1 MTLYHRTSPRNQIG
15 RFRSWHNHTF
25 RLFFRTDNRRGLMM
39 VPFES
44 LSLACSFVALVREC
58 GWLQLWL
65 LMAKVLIGVDD
76 RNSAIIN
83 ANVRRR
89 ETDGI
94 LPCLMIWCDMMW
106 YDVIWYSGS
115 GWPSFWKTKDVK
127 RVVYKREY
135 SYCIVLCAVCVLCVV
150 LCSFVFT
157 IVIFWKTKKVW
168 ILYDGTVLNQS
179 NQVKAKQRNDLF
191 CWDIQYH
198 FSLSCPL
205 RCKFAMFVCIYVC
218 MYAVCACVLVCYV
231 GFVLSYHTKVL
242 RGTMMFAVIY
252 HCILNMNIDILT
264 KEWLH
269 CWNVWMHCIES
280 NQSDSTDCA
289 I

>member
-44 LSLACSFVALVREC
+44 LSLACSFVALVREY

-191 CWDIQYH
+191 YWNLYSLVLSSSLWVCKVCVCVYVCVCMC
-198 FSLSCPL
+198 LSC
-205 RCKFAMFVCIYVC
+205 VCV
-218 MYAVCACVLVCYV
+218 V
-231 GFVLSYHTKVL
+231 
-242 RGTMMFAVIY
+242 
-252 HCILNMNIDILT
+252 
-264 KEWLH
+264 
-269 CWNVWMHCIES
+269 
-280 NQSDSTDCA
+280 
-289 I
+289 